1 MGRSILVVD
10 DEASI
15 RFLVARGLV
24 AEGYEVVEAVD
35 GQDALDK
42 LDTKPDL
49 IVLDVIMP
57 NVGGWDVL
65 AEIRRRGEMP
75 VIMLTAE
82 NDEHARIHGLD
93 LGADDYLAKPFS
105 VGELVARVR
114 SVLRRSHRGDD
125 IGSVIQADG
134 LQIEISTRRVL
145 VDGEQADLTRREF
158 ELLSFLATHPNRAL
172 TIAELL
178 ERVWGSSVDYQD
190 KHTVAEHVRRLRQ
203 KIGDRW
209 IETVRGVGY
218 RFAPA
223 GVTPPRPDDLATV

>member
-42 LDTKPDL
+42 LDTQPDL

-125 IGSVIQADG
+125 VGSVIQADG

-145 VDGEQADLTRREF
+145 VDGEPAELTRREF

-172 TIAELL
+172 TISELL

-190 KHTVAEHVRRLRQ
+190 KHTVAEHVRRLRG